1 MIDRGVKR
9 GVSKDHPFFVSYIWG
24 TRQCEGSGEMLFR
37 TEIYKKNKRFVVR
50 VVLFRIFM
58 VSQLNNITY
67 DKGNILHIDYH
78 FIVQWSLPCW
88 VWNLRSIKIDLQQR
102 YVRHHPT
109 WGVGVWV
116 WCLVL
121 LRE

>member
-1 MIDRGVKR
+1 MCRKTTLFLCLTFGGHVSVK
-9 GVSKDHPFFVSYIWG
+9 VQEKCCFAPKDI
-24 TRQCEGSGEMLFR
+24 
-37 TEIYKKNKRFVVR
+37 KKNKRFVVR

-88 VWNLRSIKIDLQQR
+88 VWNLRSIETDLQQR

-109 WGVGVWV
+109 WGVGVGIR
-116 WCLVL
+116 CCVL
-121 LRE
+121 HRE